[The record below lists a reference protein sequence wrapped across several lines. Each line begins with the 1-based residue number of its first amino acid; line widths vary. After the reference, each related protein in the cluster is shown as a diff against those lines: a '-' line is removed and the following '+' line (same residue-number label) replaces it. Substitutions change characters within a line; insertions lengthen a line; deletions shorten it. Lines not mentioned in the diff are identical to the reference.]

1 MWSLAI
7 AAAGAAPAACET
19 LGAVGA
25 SVAEVV
31 GAAAAGAAAAGAAVT
46 GAVSTGAVSTG
57 AVMTVGAADCSAA
70 GGSAS
75 ERGTALTLK
84 HPSTPNIERM
94 TLLAGTNKTM
104 TQTSPGPPGLFAS
117 VVFGTLS
124 CLRGIPYHG
133 RGLAREKCTTRR
145 RKQHSNST
153 VAAMWT
159 TRARM
164 VVVDALELGEGVP
177 SAATVGLSRRCPSPI
192 T

>member
-31 GAAAAGAAAAGAAVT
+31 GAAAAGAAV
-46 GAVSTGAVSTG
+46 TGAVSTG

>member
-31 GAAAAGAAAAGAAVT
+31 GAAV
-46 GAVSTGAVSTG
+46 TGAVSTG

-124 CLRGIPYHG
+124 CLR
-133 RGLAREKCTTRR
+133 
-145 RKQHSNST
+145 
-153 VAAMWT
+153 
-159 TRARM
+159 
-164 VVVDALELGEGVP
+164 
-177 SAATVGLSRRCPSPI
+177 
-192 T
+192 